1 MSKTPRTDEREFAAI
16 DLKPSARVVYASF
29 ARQLE
34 TELAEALAEID
45 RLKATTIDA
54 SLLREKLAEL
64 AHNQWVGWMEY
75 LFSKSK
81 QVDGCVVIPA
91 WANERWH
98 RQVATRYADLSEVE
112 KDSDRNEADRFLAV
126 FSAHI
131 SERDKLIEQ
140 MRDALQACAE
150 FIHYYDQEHNIGDG
164 KVLEQALVALS
175 AAERDE

>member
-1 MSKTPRTDEREFAAI
+1 MSETPRTDEQAIRIMFGNLDTIVPVEF
-16 DLKPSARVVYASF
+16 S
-29 ARQLE
+29 RQLE
-34 TELAEALAEID
+34 TELAEARAEIE
-45 RLKATTIDA
+45 RLKAATIDA

-64 AHNQWVGWMEY
+64 AHNQWVGWMNY
-75 LFSKSK
+75 LFS
-81 QVDGCVVIPA
+81 QCEINIHGHCVIPQ

-140 MRDALQACAE
+140 MREALKIAAPCVKEIFGYHSKDYVEIKA
-150 FIHYYDQEHNIGDG
+150 
-164 KVLEQALVALS
+164 ALS
-175 AAERDE
+175 AAERGE

>member
-1 MSKTPRTDEREFAAI
+1 MSETPRTDEQAIRIMFGNLDTIVPVEF
-16 DLKPSARVVYASF
+16 S
-29 ARQLE
+29 RQLE
-34 TELAEALAEID
+34 TELAEARAEIE
-45 RLKATTIDA
+45 RLKAATIDA

-140 MRDALQACAE
+140 MREALKIAAPCVKEIFGYHSKDYVEIKA
-150 FIHYYDQEHNIGDG
+150 
-164 KVLEQALVALS
+164 ALS
-175 AAERDE
+175 AAERGE